1 MKNEPQMMWE
11 TTMNPETRRLIQ
23 VTPAEAARTKE
34 MFEVLLGNNLP
45 GRKLFITD
53 KGPAYI
59 EQADLD

>member
-1 MKNEPQMMWE
+1 
-11 TTMNPETRRLIQ
+11 MNPETRRLIQ